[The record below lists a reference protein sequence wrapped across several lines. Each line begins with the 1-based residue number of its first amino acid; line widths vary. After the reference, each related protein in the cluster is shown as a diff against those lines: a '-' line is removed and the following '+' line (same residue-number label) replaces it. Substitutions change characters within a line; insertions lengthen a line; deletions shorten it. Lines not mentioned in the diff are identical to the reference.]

1 MKKKVVIDIITII
14 VIIILFALSLI
25 WLNDNA
31 KRVNRET
38 AKMSIDWT
46 TNTCSLYW
54 E

>member
-1 MKKKVVIDIITII
+1 MKKIVINIITFII
-14 VIIILFALSLI
+14 VIIVFILTLI
-25 WLNDNA
+25 MLDENV
-31 KRVNRET
+31 KRINKET

>member
-1 MKKKVVIDIITII
+1 MKKIVINIITIL
-14 VIIILFALSLI
+14 IILALFIISLI
-25 WLNDNA
+25 FMSENV
-31 KRVNRET
+31 KKVNRET

>member
-1 MKKKVVIDIITII
+1 MKKIVINIITIL
-14 VIIILFALSLI
+14 IILTLFIISLI
-25 WLNDNA
+25 FMSENV

>member
-1 MKKKVVIDIITII
+1 MKKIVINIITII
-14 VIIILFALSLI
+14 AIIIVFILTLI
-25 WLNDNA
+25 MLQENA
-31 KRVNRET
+31 EKVNKET

>member
-1 MKKKVVIDIITII
+1 MKKIVINIITFII
-14 VIIILFALSLI
+14 VIIIFILTLI
-25 WLNDNA
+25 MLDENRKKID
-31 KRVNRET
+31 RET